1 MILVLVRQQRPKR
14 RNAKMAAMKKPGS
27 STKSKPR
34 LKSAMKKKATKKT
47 TKKK

>member
-1 MILVLVRQQRPKR
+1 
-14 RNAKMAAMKKPGS
+14 MAAMKKPGS
-27 STKSKPR
+27 SKSKPR